1 MMSPW
6 RLTLLGDQMGFAQ
19 PWALLLA
26 LGFLLLIPVGVIG
39 GLRRRRRVESLFG
52 ERLGSALAQGVS
64 VARPIWR
71 AVLQCAGL
79 ALLSVALAQPQCGG
93 STEPVVRK
101 GVDLVVALDASKSML
116 ARDVEPDRISRARLE
131 LTTLLDALKG
141 DRVGIVAFA
150 GEAHVQCPMTS
161 DYAAAKLFLRAV
173 DPQQMPQGGTN
184 VGDALRLA
192 KRMLEETGSG
202 TQDRVVVLL
211 SDGEDLEGNAKAAA
225 SELAKAGIRVFVV
238 GIGSEE
244 GEPVPRLDRK
254 GRFLEFQRD
263 SDGQPVVSRLD
274 AVGLRALADETG
286 GAYFHAPRGVAI
298 DQVVSLV
305 DRMKKAEYES
315 RVTYRYNEQ
324 FQRFGLAGLLLWT
337 LGLLLSASAL
347 RREDA

>member
-1 MMSPW
+1 MMGPW
-6 RLTLLGDQMGFAQ
+6 RFTLLGDQMGFGQ
-19 PWALLLA
+19 PWALLVALFFLA
-26 LGFLLLIPVGVIG
+26 LIPIGVMAG
-39 GLRRRRRVESLFG
+39 SRRRRRMESIFG
-52 ERLGSALAQGVS
+52 ERLGAALAPGLS
-64 VARPIWR
+64 VARPVWR

-79 ALLSVALAQPQCGG
+79 SLLGIALAQPQCGG
-93 STEPVVRK
+93 HSEPVVRR

-116 ARDVEPDRISRARLE
+116 ARDVAPDRISRARLE
-131 LTTLLDALKG
+131 LTTLLDSLKG

-161 DYAAAKLFLRAV
+161 DYSAAKLFLRAV
-173 DPQQMPQGGTN
+173 DPGQMPQGGTN
-184 VGDALRLA
+184 VGDALRVS

-211 SDGEDLEGNAKAAA
+211 SDGEDLEGGAKAAA
-225 SELAKAGIRVFVV
+225 AELAEAGIRVFAV

-254 GRFLEFQRD
+254 GRFLDFQKD
-263 SDGQPVVSRLD
+263 QEGQTVVSRLD
-274 AVGLRALADETG
+274 AAGLRALAESTG

-298 DQVVSLV
+298 EQVVSLV

-324 FQRFGLAGLLLWT
+324 FQRFGLAGLLLWA
-337 LGLLLSASAL
+337 LGLLISASSL

>member
-1 MMSPW
+1 MMEPW
-6 RLTLLGDQMGFAQ
+6 RFTLLGDQMGFAQ
-19 PWALLLA
+19 PWALLVA
-26 LGFLLLIPVGVIG
+26 LLFLLLIPVGVVA
-39 GLRRRRRVESLFG
+39 GLRRRRRVAAVLG
-52 ERLGSALAQGVS
+52 ERLGPSLTPGVS
-64 VARPIWR
+64 IARPVWR

-79 ALLSVALAQPQCGG
+79 ALLGVALAQPQCGG
-93 STEPVVRK
+93 RSEPVVRK
-101 GVDLVVALDASKSML
+101 GLDLVVALDASKSMF

-161 DYAAAKLFLRAV
+161 DYSAAKLFLRAV

-184 VGDALRLA
+184 VGDALRLS

-211 SDGEDLEGNAKAAA
+211 SDGEDLEGGALAAA
-225 SELAKAGIRVFVV
+225 EELKSAGIRVFVV

-244 GEPVPRLDRK
+244 GQPVPRLDRN
-254 GRFLEFQRD
+254 GRLIDFQKDR
-263 SDGQPVVSRLD
+263 SGQTVVSRLD
-274 AVGLRALADETG
+274 AKGLRAIADLTG

-298 DQVVSLV
+298 DQVVSLL

-324 FQRFGLAGLLLWT
+324 FQRFGLAGLLLWA
-337 LGLLLSASAL
+337 LGLLLSASSQ
-347 RREDA
+347 RREEA